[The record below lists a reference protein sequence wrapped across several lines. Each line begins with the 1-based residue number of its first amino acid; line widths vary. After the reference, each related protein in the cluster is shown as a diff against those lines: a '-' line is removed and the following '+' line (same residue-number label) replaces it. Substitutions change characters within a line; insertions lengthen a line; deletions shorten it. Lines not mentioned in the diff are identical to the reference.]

1 MRKRL
6 LAIVAMPFLL
16 CALLAGCAA
25 PSAPEPGEDY
35 SSAFIGTW
43 DLVSFEGSEDV
54 PLADEEIAFMRVNGK
69 VMRLTLSEDG
79 SWRLCFT
86 DAENEAGGVWDA
98 ASATSCVL
106 TTDGDA
112 IDALLDPATG
122 RLTLASGPTT
132 MAFMRSY

>member
-69 VMRLTLSEDG
+69 G
-79 SWRLCFT
+79 FT

-98 ASATSCVL
+98 SSATSCVL